1 MRKFIIGTI
10 LLFLFS
16 IYSSLAQETAK
27 LNIGLGMGIDYGGF
41 GTRLTYLPVKQ
52 TGLFASVGYNLNS
65 VGYNFGAQ
73 FRFPSEKRIS
83 CHLTGMYG
91 YNTVLIVESTTI
103 SKTTYFGPSIG
114 AGMELKFKKETKQF
128 LSFEVLLPFRPQ
140 AYQNAVDDL
149 RLIGF
154 EVKDQAPLLFSIGYH
169 FSLNN

>member
-1 MRKFIIGTI
+1 MKVKIVIVLLI
-10 LLFLFS
+10 LSAQALV
-16 IYSSLAQETAK
+16 AQENSK
-27 LNIGLGMGIDYGGF
+27 LNVGFGMGLDYGGF
-41 GTRLTYLPVKQ
+41 GTRVTYLPVNRI
-52 TGLFASVGYNLNS
+52 GLFGSAGYNLNS
-65 VGYNFGAQ
+65 IGYNVGVQ
-73 FRFPSEKRIS
+73 LRFPSERRIA

-91 YNTVLIVESTTI
+91 YNTVLIVESTTT

-114 AGMELKFKKETKQF
+114 AGMELKFKKEAKQF

-169 FSLNN
+169 FSLIRK